1 MRLLFIATLLAA
13 TLVSSSAAPVRP
25 RPGKAKSSAIVAQGH
40 RRPASRSDALQQA
53 KVGAGKKANFRR
65 VVVRRMVH
73 GRWVKVS
80 RVVRLNTGP
89 AVQQHPDSERLGQIQ
104 KALAAK
110 GYFKGDPNGAW
121 NAESVAALKRFQM
134 DRNLAADGKINA
146 LSLIGLGLGPKH
158 EGSIAPAQ

>member
-1 MRLLFIATLLAA
+1 MRRLFIATLLAA

-25 RPGKAKSSAIVAQGH
+25 RPAKAKSSAIAAQGH

-53 KVGAGKKANFRR
+53 KAGRGTKSNFRR

-89 AVQQHPDSERLGQIQ
+89 AVQQRPDSERLGQIQ

-121 NAESVAALKRFQM
+121 NADSVAALKRFQM